1 MPHPPDLGRP
11 SDLAILIAGSWR
23 SRHPTTREEWAAA
36 TEMATN
42 GTETRATLHGREAQS
57 FGLVPRVVSSI
68 GQGEGR
74 KLRLLRAICAVAALL
89 AISGVIA
96 GLSPRFDALRVPCSE
111 TLCAPQQLS
120 PVEAQKFEQA
130 GLSLTD
136 YAAITVGLEAVAV
149 LAWFV
154 LAWFV
159 LAALL
164 FQSRQGGPVT
174 LAVVLMLVTFGATFS
189 GFIEALEQQGTIW
202 QVLVAVMNWLGL
214 VSITGFMFL
223 FPDGRVSPRPARMLL
238 PIMAVAYAALY
249 AYPDARL
256 DPKTSLAGVAVV
268 VLFLGAGVVTQIY
281 RFRRESGPVERQQTK
296 WVLAGACGLV
306 GGFAGVLL
314 LDVANREIY
323 DFSVA
328 VYLTEIAAFNAV
340 KLVLPLSIVV
350 AILRYRLW
358 DIDALINRTLVYG
371 ALTAII
377 VGLYVL
383 VVGYL
388 GALFQTGSSLLVSL
402 MATGL
407 VAVLFQP
414 IRERLQQSVNRLMY
428 GERDD
433 PYSVIAHL
441 GRRLEAALTPDT
453 ILPTIVTTIRD
464 ALRLPYAAIAVKREG
479 DFPIAASVGNP
490 VPNTLRLPL
499 VHRGEPVGQLLVGPR
514 FSDEPWAPSDR
525 RLLIDLA
532 RQAGTAVQ
540 SIQLT
545 ADLQRLTADLQQSR
559 ERLVLSR
566 EEERRRLRSD
576 LHDDLAPTL
585 AALSLT
591 AATARDLVDRDPEA
605 ARELMADLHTAA
617 LAAVADIRR
626 LVYDLRPPTLD
637 ELGLVAAIRER
648 AAQYERHR
656 TANPE
661 PGAPSGLRVEV
672 EAPSALAG
680 IPAAVEVAAY
690 RIVQESLVNVDRH
703 AHARTCTIRLVPTQ
717 DEAGRHLLVE
727 IIDDGVGLPAESWRG
742 VGLTSMRE
750 RAIELGG
757 TLNVTRTTPT
767 GTRVQARL
775 PLTGEE
781 GDP

>member
-1 MPHPPDLGRP
+1 MRHPPDVR
-11 SDLAILIAGSWR
+11 SNDRAILIVDSWR
-23 SRHPTTREEWAAA
+23 SRQPATPKGRAAA
-36 TEMATN
+36 PDRFTK
-42 GTETRATLHGREAQS
+42 GTVTKSTLRGQHNQAS
-57 FGLVPRVVSSI
+57 VLVPRTVSMT
-68 GQGEGR
+68 GLGDR
-74 KLRLLRAICAVAALL
+74 RRLLLRAACLVAALL
-89 AISGVIA
+89 AIGGVIA

-111 TLCAPQQLS
+111 TLCAPQQLN
-120 PVEAQKFEQA
+120 PVEARKFEQA

-136 YAAITVGLEAVAV
+136 YAAIAVGLEAVAV
-149 LAWFV
+149 LAWFA
-154 LAWFV
+154 LAT
-159 LAALL
+159 LL
-164 FQSRQGGPVT
+164 FRSRQGGPVT
-174 LAVVLMLVTFGATFS
+174 LAVVLMLITFGATFS

-202 QVLVAVMNWLGL
+202 RVLVAVMNWLGL

-223 FPDGRVSPRPARMLL
+223 FPDGRFSPRQARMLL
-238 PIMAVAYAALY
+238 PLMAVAYAALY

-256 DPKTSLAGVAVV
+256 DPKTSLPGVAVV

-281 RFRRESGPVERQQTK
+281 RFRQESDAVERQQTK

-314 LDVANREIY
+314 LDVVNREIY

-340 KLVLPLSIVV
+340 KLLLPLSIVV

-358 DIDALINRTLVYG
+358 DIDVLINRTLVYG
-371 ALTAII
+371 ALTTII
-377 VGLYVL
+377 VGVYVL

-388 GALFQTGSSLLVSL
+388 GALFRTGSNLLVSL
-402 MATGL
+402 LATGL

-441 GRRLEAALTPDT
+441 GQRLEAALTPET

-479 DFPIAASVGNP
+479 DFHVAASAGDP

-499 VHRGEPVGQLLVGPR
+499 VHLGEPVGHLFVGPR
-514 FSDEPWAPSDR
+514 SSDEPWAPADR
-525 RLLIDLA
+525 RLLNDLA

-540 SIQLT
+540 GVQLT

-591 AATARDLVDRDPEA
+591 AATARDMVSRDPEA
-605 ARELMADLHTAA
+605 ARELMTELHTAA
-617 LAAVADIRR
+617 RAAVADIRR

-656 TANPE
+656 AANAE
-661 PGAPSGLRVEV
+661 PGAAAGLRVEV
-672 EAPSALAG
+672 EAPDALPG

-690 RIVQESLVNVDRH
+690 RIVQESLANVVRH
-703 AHARTCTIRLVPTQ
+703 AHARTCTIRILPTQ
-717 DEAGRHLLVE
+717 DEAGPHLLVE
-727 IIDDGVGLPAESWRG
+727 IIDDGIGLSPEVRRG

-750 RAIELGG
+750 RAIELSGR
-757 TLNVTRTTPT
+757 LSVTPNSPT

-775 PLTGEE
+775 PLAGEE
-781 GDP
+781 GCP